1 MTAGTPM
8 RLFRFTHAD
17 GSAKEWAWGRHP
29 DGSVEVRWGRAGRLV
44 QSATYPASR
53 LAEVQRREQEKT
65 RKGYVYQGQA
75 RIAADGRPVP
85 VGSAGAV
92 RPRHI
97 DRPTAASPI
106 DLSRIETGGED
117 YWF

>member
-1 MTAGTPM
+1 M

-17 GSAKEWAWGRHP
+17 GSAKEWAWCQHS
-29 DGSVEVRWGRAGRLV
+29 DGTVEVRWGRAGRLV
-44 QSATYPASR
+44 QSETYLASR
-53 LAEVQRREQEKT
+53 LAEVQRRERDKT

-75 RIAADGRPVP
+75 MIAADGRPVP
-85 VGSAGAV
+85 VGSGAA

-97 DRPTAASPI
+97 DRPTTASPI